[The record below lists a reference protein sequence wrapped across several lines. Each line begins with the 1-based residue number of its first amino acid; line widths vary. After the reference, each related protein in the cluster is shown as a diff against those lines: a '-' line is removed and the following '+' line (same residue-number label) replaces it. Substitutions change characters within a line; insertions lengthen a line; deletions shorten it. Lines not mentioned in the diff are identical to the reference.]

1 MLLSVESVNS
11 TNYLTVKKWPP
22 QILISAKLKL
32 PTYINSK
39 LWQETQNGASPSPLY
54 PLRRRYLVHD
64 RRPRAATMHRSSAL
78 IHASFVRS
86 AMEPYHSRG
95 CQFRHARERVCREG
109 SPGLSHSPWWKQQ
122 GSAKLSHREKKC
134 PLTVQHRRPTEESL
148 GIFKPRLAER
158 PRH

>member
-32 PTYINSK
+32 PTYQLKTLAGDSK
-39 LWQETQNGASPSPLY
+39 RRKPNPLY

-64 RRPRAATMHRSSAL
+64 RRPLAATMHRSSAL

-95 CQFRHARERVCREG
+95 CQFRHAHERVCREG

-134 PLTVQHRRPTEESL
+134 PLTVQHRHPTEESL